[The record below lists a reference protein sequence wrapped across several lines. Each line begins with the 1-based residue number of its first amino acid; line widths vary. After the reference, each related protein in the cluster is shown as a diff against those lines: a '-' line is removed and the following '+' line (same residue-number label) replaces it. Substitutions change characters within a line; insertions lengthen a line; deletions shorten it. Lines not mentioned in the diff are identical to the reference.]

1 MEGLNRIILWLG
13 CSAIILTM
21 LAVVL
26 GWALSTTLTLLAIVS
41 GAFAVSVTL
50 AVLRQKPDSEDSD

>member
-1 MEGLNRIILWLG
+1 MEGLNRLILWLG

-41 GAFAVSVTL
+41 GAFALAVTV
-50 AVLRQKPDSEDSD
+50 AVLRQKTDSNETD